1 MLTRRSAIASIAAA
15 AAAPRLLLAG
25 TIDLAATFAALETKS
40 KGRLGVAILFPLG
53 ERVTHRADDRFP
65 MCSTFKFLAAALVLQ
80 RVDQGKE
87 HLDRAITY
95 SKADLVTY
103 SPETEKHAGSSMT
116 VADLC
121 KAAVTLSD
129 NTAANLLLASFGGP
143 PAITAFARS
152 LGDTMTRLDRNETTL
167 NEGTPG
173 DLRDTTTPTA
183 MLGNLQ
189 TILLGNVLSAAS
201 RDQLTQWLLACQT
214 SAAKFRAGL
223 PKDWKVADKTGS
235 GDHGSNNDIG
245 VLYPPGGKP
254 ILVASY
260 LTESTLS
267 TDERNAIHADV
278 ARAIEIAGHELH
290 RELK

>member
-1 MLTRRSAIASIAAA
+1 MLTRRSVIASIAAA
-15 AAAPRLLLAG
+15 ATSPRLLLAG
-25 TIDLAATFAALETKS
+25 TPDLAATLATLETKS
-40 KGRLGVAILFPLG
+40 KGRLGVAILFPSG
-53 ERVTHRADDRFP
+53 QGVTHRADERFP

-87 HLDRAITY
+87 HLDRSIAF
-95 SKADLVTY
+95 SKSDLVTY
-103 SPETEKHAGSSMT
+103 SPVTEKHADSSMN
-116 VADLC
+116 VAELC
-121 KAAVTLSD
+121 EAAVTFSD

-143 PAITAFARS
+143 PAITNFARS
-152 LGDTMTRLDRNETTL
+152 LGDPMTRLDRNETTL

-173 DLRDTTTPTA
+173 DPRDTTTPNA

-189 TILLGNVLSAAS
+189 RILLGNALSATA

-260 LTESTLS
+260 LTETPIS
-267 TDERNAIHADV
+267 TDERNAIHAEV
-278 ARAIEIAGHELH
+278 ARAIAVAGRELH
-290 RELK
+290 RELR